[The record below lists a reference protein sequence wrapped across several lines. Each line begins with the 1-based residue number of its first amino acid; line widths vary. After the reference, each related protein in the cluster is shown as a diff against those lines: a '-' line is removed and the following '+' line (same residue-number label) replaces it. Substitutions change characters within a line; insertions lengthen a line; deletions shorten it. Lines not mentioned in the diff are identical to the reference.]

1 MDISPWIMASIV
13 SKVMIYSG
21 AAAAIGGSFAILLV
35 QLTPS
40 PTPFRRN
47 LCTAVIATALCLGI
61 IAAIIDFFLQ
71 VGNFSE
77 NGLAG
82 MFDGMMIGLLWDSPV
97 GNAMALKVTAML
109 IALVV
114 LLITAY
120 SRPAPSDPTDKRL
133 FTAVPLLV
141 SSIILGY
148 AFSLTGHSADLS
160 LPANLAISIHTIAAF
175 WWVGSLY
182 PLWRATAALDP
193 LSLQTVMHRFG
204 QIATVI
210 VAILAIAG
218 GVLLYLLIGAPH
230 EMVTSGY
237 GLMLSA
243 KLFVVAVILLLA
255 ARHKWSLTPY
265 LASTAKVTALR
276 HSIAWEG
283 CVAAAIL
290 IITAILSTAMG
301 PVSLS

>member
-1 MDISPWIMASIV
+1 MEISPWIMASIIT
-13 SKVMIYSG
+13 KAMIYCG
-21 AAAAIGGSFAILLV
+21 AAAAIGGGFSTLLV
-35 QLTPS
+35 QSTPS
-40 PTPFRRN
+40 PTPARSN
-47 LCTAVIATALCLGI
+47 LCTGVIAAALCLGI
-61 IAAIIDFFLQ
+61 IAAITDFFLQ

-77 NGLAG
+77 SGLVG

-114 LLITAY
+114 LLLSAC
-120 SRPAPSDPTDKRL
+120 SRPHQSPRGKRL
-133 FTAVPLLV
+133 FTVLV
-141 SSIILGY
+141 LAASSLMLGY

-160 LPANLAISIHTIAAF
+160 LPANLAISLHTIAAL

-182 PLWRATAALDP
+182 PLWRATDRLDA
-193 LSLQTVMHRFG
+193 LSLQAVMHRFG
-204 QIATVI
+204 QIATVF
-210 VAILAIAG
+210 VALLAIAG
-218 GVLLYLLIGAPH
+218 GVLVYLLIGTPQ

-237 GLMLSA
+237 GLMLTT
-243 KLFVVAVILLLA
+243 KLCAVAVILLLA
-255 ARHKWSLTPY
+255 ARHKWSLVPH
-265 LASTAKVTALR
+265 LANPAKVTALR

-283 CVAAAIL
+283 LVAAVIL